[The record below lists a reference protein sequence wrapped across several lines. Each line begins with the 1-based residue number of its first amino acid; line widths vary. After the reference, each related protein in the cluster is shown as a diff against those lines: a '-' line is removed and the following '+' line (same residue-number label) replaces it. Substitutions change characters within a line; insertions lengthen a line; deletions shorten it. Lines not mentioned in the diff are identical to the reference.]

1 MAREPELTPYGFGVF
16 DFRGEGRRPGWRAE
30 TLRQEREKL
39 RGQLNSFVA
48 ARAWLRRFPRLK
60 RVNRR
65 RGTSYGL
72 KHVAEREIG
81 YLTNGVFIA
90 AAIAEGFVVRRIKH
104 SPNARIGISSSAW
117 RWERGR

>member
-1 MAREPELTPYGFGVF
+1 M
-16 DFRGEGRRPGWRAE
+16 
-30 TLRQEREKL
+30 LRQERERL
-39 RGQLNSFVA
+39 RKQLNSFVA

-72 KHVAEREIG
+72 KDVADREIG

-90 AAIAEGFVVRRIKH
+90 AAIAEGFVVQRIKDGA
-104 SPNARIGISSSAW
+104 NARIGISSAA
-117 RWERGR
+117 RRGGTRA

>member
-1 MAREPELTPYGFGVF
+1 MAREPELTPNGFGVSAF
-16 DFRGEGRRPGWRAE
+16 FGERTRPGWRAE

-39 RGQLNSFVA
+39 REQLRSFVA

-65 RGTSYGL
+65 RGTCYGL

-81 YLTNGVFIA
+81 YVTNGAFIA

-104 SPNARIGISSSAW
+104 SVNARIGISNSAW